1 MADNPPIRIY
11 VSKIQNRIKYKI
23 KTGYYLQIL
32 TPETMKLLG
41 STISKITKDENGGNL
56 SHLQITEVD

>member
-1 MADNPPIRIY
+1 MTDNPPIRIY
-11 VSKIQNRIKYKI
+11 VNKIQNRIKYKI

-41 STISKITKDENGGNL
+41 STIRKITKDGNGGNL
-56 SHLQITEVD
+56 PHLQITEVD